1 MAKNSI
7 KNSYEQTRRLGMLIL
22 FSCIFI
28 VVGIYGWTY
37 QTSLYHKE
45 EKELLSYN
53 TSLEKAFAMIE
64 NLNIDARRWEKDY
77 DIESETLTNTQL
89 RELDLLIT
97 EMGIESTPFSKSL
110 EKNIAYWR
118 LASDYALRISILN
131 SEANTSFYNFLGRL
145 DESKQGGELL
155 SIISRLPME
164 NHVFLD
170 ELSEN
175 SYSVLKRDIIEL
187 IKISSYL
194 KNELEHYLEIIENI
208 WLQKT
213 KVLPLVIDLNNERYS
228 IEYNLKN
235 AANIL
240 KEKNNKQQKELKN
253 QKKETNNI
261 LYIYLIC
268 LGFFIIWRIFLS
280 ANLIRKE
287 NKKIARINAY
297 LKEKLKASQLAENM
311 KTNFLSII
319 SYESRASL
327 NIIMGL
333 TRFANEKS
341 ANSEQKAK
349 LTQIITASE
358 NLNLLLNDVMEL
370 IDFEMERITL
380 DSDPFSPKK
389 VIELIINKYQKK
401 AKAKAIIFEFSLDKT
416 INDVYIG
423 DQKRFYQLI
432 DYLLSNAFTY
442 TETGHISLK
451 VSADSGKNFSSHM
464 QRINFQLEDTGI
476 QSSPEDIKTLFK
488 PFSIV
493 NLISSRKSGATGV
506 HLSIVSYLIKLMGG
520 DIEATIPAYKGMQ
533 YNFHLNLEIDEIGQ
547 PPIAIDDL
555 LDSGKSKEIL
565 TNQILKVLIVED
577 CTLNAFF
584 LKWMLEG
591 QKHEVTIAKNGIE
604 CINIIEKSD
613 FDIIFMDQYMP
624 EMDGI
629 EATKKIRAYDNYK
642 SKIPIIGCTADA
654 FQETR
659 YLLLS
664 AGQNDVIHKPVSNEV
679 VSEIIK
685 SLLAGKYNPTKIET

>member
-194 KNELEHYLEIIENI
+194 KNELENYLEIIENI

-319 SYESRASL
+319 SYES
-327 NIIMGL
+327 
-333 TRFANEKS
+333 
-341 ANSEQKAK
+341 
-349 LTQIITASE
+349 
-358 NLNLLLNDVMEL
+358 
-370 IDFEMERITL
+370 
-380 DSDPFSPKK
+380 
-389 VIELIINKYQKK
+389 
-401 AKAKAIIFEFSLDKT
+401 
-416 INDVYIG
+416 
-423 DQKRFYQLI
+423 
-432 DYLLSNAFTY
+432 
-442 TETGHISLK
+442 
-451 VSADSGKNFSSHM
+451 
-464 QRINFQLEDTGI
+464 
-476 QSSPEDIKTLFK
+476 
-488 PFSIV
+488 
-493 NLISSRKSGATGV
+493 
-506 HLSIVSYLIKLMGG
+506 
-520 DIEATIPAYKGMQ
+520 
-533 YNFHLNLEIDEIGQ
+533 
-547 PPIAIDDL
+547 
-555 LDSGKSKEIL
+555 
-565 TNQILKVLIVED
+565 
-577 CTLNAFF
+577 
-584 LKWMLEG
+584 
-591 QKHEVTIAKNGIE
+591 
-604 CINIIEKSD
+604 
-613 FDIIFMDQYMP
+613 
-624 EMDGI
+624 
-629 EATKKIRAYDNYK
+629 
-642 SKIPIIGCTADA
+642 
-654 FQETR
+654 
-659 YLLLS
+659 
-664 AGQNDVIHKPVSNEV
+664 
-679 VSEIIK
+679 
-685 SLLAGKYNPTKIET
+685 